1 MGALAPAG
9 RVRVDC
15 HLHTVA
21 SGDAVLTL
29 DQLAERAR
37 QTGLDVVC
45 ITDHNVT
52 TAAVQATERDLGVR
66 VVVGE
71 EIRTP
76 DGDVIGLFLTER
88 IPYVLPLAEVIAR
101 IKAQGGLVYV
111 PHPFDRGRSSLGRV
125 LPGLCAE
132 RAVDIIEVF
141 NAKISDPTLNHQAAD
156 LAGRFDLPG
165 GAGSDAHDAPGV
177 GAAYLEMP
185 DFDGPAGFLAALAD
199 AQLTGEFRDH
209 AVRYPRRSVLPRPR
223 CGVTPRARIASRT
236 TSLSAP
242 SPLRLSGDGQRGARV
257 LGERQCLLREPGAR
271 DGVGQ
276 DRVGLEA
283 PERIEGLEGRA
294 GTARPSRD

>member
-1 MGALAPAG
+1 MGLVAPAG

-52 TAAVQATERDLGVR
+52 SAAVQAAERDLGVR

-88 IPYVLPLAEVIAR
+88 IPYVLPLAEVIGR
-101 IKAQGGLVYV
+101 VKAQHGLVYV
-111 PHPFDRGRSSLGRV
+111 PHPFDLGRSSLGRV
-125 LPGLCAE
+125 LPGLCQE

-141 NAKISDPTLNHQAAD
+141 NAKIKDGALNEQAAD
-156 LAGRFDLPG
+156 LARAFELPG

-199 AQLTGEFRDH
+199 ARLTGEFRDH

-223 CGVTPRARIASRT
+223 
-236 TSLSAP
+236 
-242 SPLRLSGDGQRGARV
+242 
-257 LGERQCLLREPGAR
+257 GEPAYIRR
-271 DGVGQ
+271 
-276 DRVGLEA
+276 
-283 PERIEGLEGRA
+283 
-294 GTARPSRD
+294 

>member
-1 MGALAPAG
+1 MGLVAPAG

-29 DQLAERAR
+29 EQLAERAR

-88 IPYVLPLAEVIAR
+88 IPYVLPLAEVIGR
-101 IKAQGGLVYV
+101 IRAQRGLVYV
-111 PHPFDRGRSSLGRV
+111 PHPFDLARSSLGRV

-132 RAVDIIEVF
+132 GAVDIIEVF
-141 NAKISDPTLNHQAAD
+141 NAKIRDGALNERAAE
-156 LAGRFDLPG
+156 LARAFGLPG

-185 DFDGPAGFLAALAD
+185 DFDAPAGFLAALAD

-209 AVRYPRRSVLPRPR
+209 APRYPRRPVLPVPAALARSNFEQEAR
-223 CGVTPRARIASRT
+223 SVRDKRALIFRTDPGFDYISRRIALSLACVSAAASRT
-236 TSLSAP
+236 ATERPPRRTSRS
-242 SPLRLSGDGQRGARV
+242 
-257 LGERQCLLREPGAR
+257 
-271 DGVGQ
+271 
-276 DRVGLEA
+276 
-283 PERIEGLEGRA
+283 
-294 GTARPSRD
+294 